1 MTDSL
6 RRIRGSAKQMDALL
20 RGLLKL
26 SRLGRAALSVGSVDM
41 NELMAELSSSL
52 QFQVREAGATLRVGA
67 LPACRGDA
75 VQLTQVFS
83 NLLGNALKYLDPER
97 PGEIAV
103 EGRIEQDRAVYLV
116 RDNGIGIAPQ
126 HQEKIFQLFHRLNP
140 SANEGEGLGLTIVRQ
155 ILGRLDGEVVVEST
169 LGTGSTFTIT
179 LPAASKKGE

>member
-1 MTDSL
+1 
-6 RRIRGSAKQMDALL
+6 MDALL

-52 QFQVREAGATLRVGA
+52 QFQVRAGATLRVGA

-75 VQLTQVFS
+75 VQLTQVFA

-116 RDNGIGIAPQ
+116 RTTVSGS
-126 HQEKIFQLFHRLNP
+126 R
-140 SANEGEGLGLTIVRQ
+140 R
-155 ILGRLDGEVVVEST
+155 ST
-169 LGTGSTFTIT
+169 RRRSSSSFTG
-179 LPAASKKGE
+179 